1 MGRHSRR
8 GPAPRGAAENPA
20 ISGTGEEAAAGRGA
34 GSGRRRRG
42 EEAGY
47 DAPPAPGY
55 RQGPPLPPQPQ
66 QQQSQQRQQYGGT
79 PARGVPHVRGGHP
92 ERRESGGG
100 WSAAQGGGRYGDL
113 QGAPR
118 APQGSHEAQGSHE
131 TQGAQGPQGSQG
143 PRSDSTGPQPQV
155 RFAAGARIPGP
166 RQDFLQAFDAPPR
179 IPSAPRAP
187 SDSTP
192 TATGPDRTEAGREAA
207 ADAPAAAGGRPDGR
221 DGHDGHDGGFGETGE
236 ADEAEETGDAPA
248 RGGRGR
254 TFTGIAA
261 AAVTTVLA
269 VVVAGQVAQ
278 GEKESAAAPAAGGR
292 STKASD
298 ASRSDARP
306 TPSREADAAP
316 ATYEQ
321 QMARTYP
328 IDPRL
333 TGGGDFEAIGGFDKA
348 PGKGQKFS
356 YRVDVEKGL
365 GLDGALFARAVQET
379 LNDDR
384 SWAHDGAMTFERI
397 SSGRPDFVITLASP
411 GTTGVWCAKS
421 GLDTLSGNVSC
432 DSAATERVMINAYRW
447 AQGAK
452 TFGKGKMFEYR
463 QMLINHEIGHR
474 LGHGHKNC
482 ETPGELA
489 PIMQQ
494 QTKSLRI
501 GGITC
506 KPNAWVYPG
515 N

>member
-1 MGRHSRR
+1 MGRD
-8 GPAPRGAAENPA
+8 
-20 ISGTGEEAAAGRGA
+20 A

-42 EEAGY
+42 GETGY

-55 RQGPPLPPQPQ
+55 RQGPPPPPQPR

-92 ERRESGGG
+92 EQRESGGG
-100 WSAAQGGGRYGDL
+100 WGAAPGGRYGDW
-113 QGAPR
+113 QAAPGGS
-118 APQGSHEAQGSHE
+118 QGSHESRGPQGTQGSHE
-131 TQGAQGPQGSQG
+131 PQGAPGPQL
-143 PRSDSTGPQPQV
+143 DSTGPQPQV

-166 RQDFLQAFDAPPR
+166 RQDFVKAFDAPPR
-179 IPSAPRAP
+179 IPSAPRDP
-187 SDSTP
+187 SGA
-192 TATGPDRTEAGREAA
+192 TATGPGRREAGGEA
-207 ADAPAAAGGRPDGR
+207 AAAGGRRDH
-221 DGHDGHDGGFGETGE
+221 DGHDGHDGDFGG
-236 ADEAEETGDAPA
+236 AGDAPA
-248 RGGRGR
+248 RNGKGR
-254 TFTGIAA
+254 TFTGVAA

-278 GEKESAAAPAAGGR
+278 GEKESAAAPVAGGR
-292 STKASD
+292 SAKESD
-298 ASRSDARP
+298 TSRSDARP
-306 TPSREADAAP
+306 TPSRKAEAAP

-328 IDPRL
+328 IDPKL
-333 TGGGDFEAIGGFDKA
+333 TADGDFEAIGGFDKA

-384 SWAHDGAMTFERI
+384 SWAHNGAMTFERI

-452 TFGKGKMFEYR
+452 TFGKDKMFEYR

-494 QTKSLRI
+494 QTKSLDI
-501 GGITC
+501 DGIKC